1 MASIATVVTRGFGS
15 FGGVNLLPTMGY
27 GSSTVVV
34 VAGPYI
40 VADLA
45 LFTPGIA
52 AFSSTRATSNVFSP
66 GITDENIFTPGAID
80 AEVY

>member
-1 MASIATVVTRGFGS
+1 VTILILQNLGFAWGEVS
-15 FGGVNLLPTMGY
+15 APVT
-27 GSSTVVV
+27 

-52 AFSSTRATSNVFSP
+52 AFSSTRATANVFSP